1 MMKTLTVIGIGRNCE
16 VTRIMSSRI
25 DLVPEKLNIKQFSG
39 KFGVVKAIAFTC
51 DDITITLHADRYA
64 SVINKFYR
72 DIDRSSFDDAV
83 KNACKYIARS
93 FYYCIIE
100 DYGIDYAGKYI
111 ADCDDLTKGD
121 KIERADYELLKTALH
136 DALNEYMDQM
146 FKSVIHDPE
155 AE

>member
-1 MMKTLTVIGIGRNCE
+1 M
-16 VTRIMSSRI
+16 RI
-25 DLVPEKLNIKQFSG
+25 LKLEG
-39 KFGVVKAIAFTC
+39 A
-51 DDITITLHADRYA
+51 
-64 SVINKFYR
+64 
-72 DIDRSSFDDAV
+72 
-83 KNACKYIARS
+83 YIS
-93 FYYCIIE
+93 PFYYFSKLE
-100 DYGIDYAGKYI
+100 FDYAGKYI